1 MATQIR
7 DGAVLLTLAALCLL
21 VSLMASGQAADVLRG
36 IAILCGIG
44 GLVVLIVGLV
54 RSRV

>member
-7 DGAVLLTLAALCLL
+7 DGAVLLAIAALCLL

-44 GLVVLIVGLV
+44 GLVVLVVHLI
-54 RSRV
+54 RARA